1 MTRARSR
8 SASSASSWH
17 PDRAEVGRRR
27 RVASRPTTRRP
38 STARPALRDRLVPE
52 TTRTL
57 VSTVVALVTGPVV
70 VLLRRARSASTT
82 APCPWRRASS
92 WVVLAGVS
100 CTLTCVAFA
109 GRRGPELERAL
120 LRARPDGRG
129 RVRTLLLGGGSTA
142 WSVQFAVMALLV
154 GFALAQGVAWAA
166 APALTVLGVAVI
178 VVSWVAVLVSHSVH
192 YARRDVAAGDGL
204 GFAFPG
210 EGPRAYADY
219 VYLAAGV
226 STTFSTADVTVLDSS
241 RAGWSRPTP
250 SSRSRST
257 P

>member
-1 MTRARSR
+1 
-8 SASSASSWH
+8 
-17 PDRAEVGRRR
+17 
-27 RVASRPTTRRP
+27 
-38 STARPALRDRLVPE
+38 
-52 TTRTL
+52 
-57 VSTVVALVTGPVV
+57 
-70 VLLRRARSASTT
+70 
-82 APCPWRRASS
+82 
-92 WVVLAGVS
+92 
-100 CTLTCVAFA
+100 
-109 GRRGPELERAL
+109 RRGPELERAL
-120 LRARPDGRG
+120 LRAHPDGRG

-226 STTFSTADVTVLDSS
+226 STTFSTADVTVLDPVT
-241 RAGWSRPTP
+241 RRMVTTHAVVAFAFNAVIVALVVVVLVNA
-250 SSRSRST
+250 
-257 P
+257 

>member
-1 MTRARSR
+1 M
-8 SASSASSWH
+8 
-17 PDRAEVGRRR
+17 
-27 RVASRPTTRRP
+27 TRRP

-70 VLLRRARSASTT
+70 VLLAEGPLGLDDRTVPVAAGLLV
-82 APCPWRRASS
+82 
-92 WVVLAGVS
+92 WVVLAGLS

-120 LRARPDGRG
+120 LRAHPDGRG

-226 STTFSTADVTVLDSS
+226 STTFSTADVTVLDHVT
-241 RAGWSRPTP
+241 RRMVTTHAVVAFAFNAVIVALVVVVLVNA
-250 SSRSRST
+250 
-257 P
+257 

>member
-1 MTRARSR
+1 M
-8 SASSASSWH
+8 
-17 PDRAEVGRRR
+17 
-27 RVASRPTTRRP
+27 TRRP

-52 TTRTL
+52 STRTL

-70 VLLRRARSASTT
+70 VLLAEDPLGLDDRTVPVAAGLLV
-82 APCPWRRASS
+82 
-92 WVVLAGVS
+92 WVVLAGLS
-100 CTLTCVAFA
+100 CALTCVAFA

-120 LRARPDGRG
+120 LRAHPDGRG
-129 RVRTLLLGGGSTA
+129 RVRRLLLGGGSTA

-178 VVSWVAVLVSHSVH
+178 VVSWVAVLVSHTVH

-226 STTFSTADVTVLDSS
+226 STTFSTADVTVLDTVT
-241 RAGWSRPTP
+241 RRMVTTHAVVAFAFNAVVVALVVVVLVNA
-250 SSRSRST
+250 
-257 P
+257 

>member
-1 MTRARSR
+1 M
-8 SASSASSWH
+8 
-17 PDRAEVGRRR
+17 
-27 RVASRPTTRRP
+27 TRRP

-70 VLLRRARSASTT
+70 VLLAGGPLGLDDRTVPVAAGLLV
-82 APCPWRRASS
+82 
-92 WVVLAGVS
+92 WVVLAGLS

-120 LRARPDGRG
+120 LRAHPDGRG

-226 STTFSTADVTVLDSS
+226 STTFSTADVTVLDPVT
-241 RAGWSRPTP
+241 RRMVTTHAVVAFAFNAVIVALVVVVLVNA
-250 SSRSRST
+250 
-257 P
+257 

>member
-1 MTRARSR
+1 M
-8 SASSASSWH
+8 
-17 PDRAEVGRRR
+17 
-27 RVASRPTTRRP
+27 TRRP

-70 VLLRRARSASTT
+70 VLLAEGPLGLDDRTVPVAAGLLV
-82 APCPWRRASS
+82 
-92 WVVLAGVS
+92 WVVLAGLS

-109 GRRGPELERAL
+109 GRRGPDLERAL
-120 LRARPDGRG
+120 LRAHPDGRG

-178 VVSWVAVLVSHSVH
+178 VVSWVAVLVSHTVH

-226 STTFSTADVTVLDSS
+226 STTFSTADVTVLDSVT
-241 RAGWSRPTP
+241 RRMVTTHAVVAFAFNAVIVALVVVVLVNA
-250 SSRSRST
+250 
-257 P
+257 

>member
-1 MTRARSR
+1 M
-8 SASSASSWH
+8 
-17 PDRAEVGRRR
+17 
-27 RVASRPTTRRP
+27 TRRP

-52 TTRTL
+52 STRTL

-70 VLLRRARSASTT
+70 VLLAEGPLGLDDRTVPVAAGLLV
-82 APCPWRRASS
+82 
-92 WVVLAGVS
+92 WVVLAGLS

-120 LRARPDGRG
+120 LRAHPDGRG

-226 STTFSTADVTVLDSS
+226 STTFSTADVTVLDSVT
-241 RAGWSRPTP
+241 RRTVTTHAVVAFAFNAVIVALVVVVLVNA
-250 SSRSRST
+250 
-257 P
+257 